1 MLGKVDSRSFV
12 LTVILTAAGLF
23 SLASRASAQGCQTI
37 SGIAYGT
44 YVDGSGA
51 TQSLLLELMVPTA
64 APAPVPLVIWVH
76 GGGWS
81 SGSRLPVP
89 SNVSALCDR
98 GFAVASIDYRFTN
111 VARWP
116 AQIQDCKGAVRWL
129 RAHAAEYGMDPGRFG
144 VWGASAGGQLVSMLG
159 TSGGVATEILGNA
172 QVDLE
177 GTVGG
182 NGGVSSRVQA
192 VVDWYGAIDF
202 LQMRYFPTPSAPNH
216 DASNSA
222 ESKLIG
228 GPVQDNPELSATASP
243 LTYVTPDDP
252 PFLVMHGTNDTL
264 YPFHQSRLLV
274 DALAAQGVPVTFT
287 PVPNGGHG
295 GSSWNPAW
303 ISQTVWDFF
312 AQTLTAPVAPL
323 REQAA
328 TPKSQ
333 APQQLAGQPAVSVQA
348 TDAKGAEVSG
358 TTPVNNGQFRI
369 SLSTPLVSNLT
380 VAYHTAGTATG
391 GADYVSLPGTATIPA
406 GQTSVTVDLQ
416 VINDTQLETG
426 EYVILALDPSSAYQ
440 LGTPAEASVAI
451 ADDDDDTAK
460 PIVSAI
466 ATDFSATEPGAGA
479 DTGEFAIT
487 RTGGTSAA
495 LTVSLLTDG
504 SAVDGTDYTG
514 IPATVTFNAGV
525 SRLTVILTP
534 QDDLAN
540 EGTENAELTVAAASG
555 IYLGRFEGNAV
566 ALLDDEPLLGTL
578 ALSSLSISPAA
589 APGGGAKPTG
599 TVVLDGPAPAGG
611 VSVALAS
618 SDPAASVPA
627 SVTVPAGA
635 GSAAFSITTQV
646 VAADRPVTV
655 SATFRTATKTASL
668 TVQAPVLSSLSLTPA
683 SFVGGCQTSTGK
695 VTLTGKAP
703 AGGIVVSLTNGNP
716 AAALP
721 ASVTVAAGATSAT
734 FAITAPAVTSSQAG
748 TVTATQGG
756 VTKNSTLTVRPVGLA
771 ALALAPNPVTGPA
784 PVTGTVTLECAAAP
798 GPVTVTVTT
807 TSTVAQP
814 TPSFTIPAGQT
825 AGTFNVTTT
834 QVSAV
839 SKATIKATA
848 NGTSKSVTLTV
859 NP

>member
-12 LTVILTAAGLF
+12 LTAILTAAGLF
-23 SLASRASAQGCQTI
+23 SCGLRASAQGCQTA
-37 SGIAYGT
+37 SGLTYGT
-44 YVDGSGA
+44 YVDGGGA
-51 TQSLLLELMVPTA
+51 TQSLLLDLMVPAA

-89 SNVSALCDR
+89 ANVSALCDQ

-129 RAHAAEYGMDPGRFG
+129 RAHAAEYGIDPGRFG

-159 TSGGVATEILGNA
+159 TSGGVATKTIGNT

-182 NGGVSSRVQA
+182 NAGVSSRVQA

-216 DASNSA
+216 DAGNSA

-274 DALAAQGVPVTFT
+274 DALAAAGVPVTFT

-303 ISQTVWDFF
+303 INQAVWDFF
-312 AQTLTAPVAPL
+312 AQSLTAPL
-323 REQAA
+323 RKQAA
-328 TPKSQ
+328 IPG
-333 APQQLAGQPAVSVQA
+333 PQGPQRIATQPAVSVQA
-348 TDAKGAEVSG
+348 TDAKGAEA
-358 TTPVNNGQFRI
+358 PIDNGQFRI
-369 SLSTPLVSNLT
+369 SLSAPQASNLT

-416 VINDTQLETG
+416 VIDDTKLETG

-440 LGTPAEASVAI
+440 LGAPAEASVAI
-451 ADDDDDTAK
+451 ADDDYDTAK

-466 ATDFSATEPGAGA
+466 ATDFRATEPGAGA
-479 DTGEFAIT
+479 DTGEFVIT
-487 RTGGTSAA
+487 RTGSTSSP

-525 SRLTVILTP
+525 SRLAVTLTP
-534 QDDLAN
+534 QDDLAD
-540 EGTENAELTVAAASG
+540 EGTENATLTVAPASG
-555 IYLGRFEGNAV
+555 MNLGRFDGNAV
-566 ALLDDEPLLGTL
+566 DLLDDEPLLGAL
-578 ALSSLSISPAA
+578 ALASLSISPAA

-599 TVVLDGPAPAGG
+599 TAVLNGPAPAGG

-618 SDPAASVPA
+618 SDPAAAVPA

-635 GSAAFSITTQV
+635 SSATFSITTQV
-646 VAADRPVTV
+646 VTADRPVTI
-655 SATFRTATKTASL
+655 SATFRTATRTAAL
-668 TVQAPVLSSLSLTPA
+668 TIQAPVLSSLSLTPA
-683 SFVGGCQTSTGK
+683 SFIGGCQTSTGK

-703 AGGIVVSLTNGNP
+703 AGGIVVSLANGNP
-716 AAALP
+716 AAAMP
-721 ASVTVAAGATSAT
+721 ASVTVAAGATSAS
-734 FAITAPAVTSSQAG
+734 FAITAPAVTSSQVG
-748 TVTATQGG
+748 TVTASQDGSQGTISKSG
-756 VTKNSTLTVRPVGLA
+756 TLTVRPVGLA
-771 ALALAPNPVTGPA
+771 SLALAPNPVTGPA
-784 PVTGTVTLECAAAP
+784 SVTGTVTLECAAAP

-825 AGTFNVTTT
+825 AGTFTVTTT

-839 SKATIKATA
+839 KTATIRATT
-848 NGTSKSVTLTV
+848 NGTGKSVTLTV

>member
-1 MLGKVDSRSFV
+1 MLGKFDSRSV
-12 LTVILTAAGLF
+12 ALTALVAAVSLF
-23 SLASRASAQGCQTI
+23 SLASRASAQGCQTT
-37 SGIAYGT
+37 SGLVYGS
-44 YVDGSGA
+44 YVDGGGA
-51 TQSLLLELMVPTA
+51 TQSLLLDLMVPAA

-81 SGSRLPVP
+81 SGSRLPIP

-98 GFAVASIDYRFTN
+98 GFAVASIDYRFTT

-129 RAHAAEYGMDPGRFG
+129 RAHAAQYGIDPDRFG

-182 NGGVSSRVQA
+182 NAGVSSRVQA
-192 VVDWYGAIDF
+192 VVDWYGAVDF

-216 DASNSA
+216 DAATSA

-228 GPVQDNPELSATASP
+228 GPVQDNPELAATASP

-274 DALAAQGVPVTFT
+274 DALAAAGVPVTFT
-287 PVPNGGHG
+287 PVPNAGHG
-295 GSSWNPAW
+295 GSAWNPAW
-303 ISQTVWDFF
+303 INQAVEDFF
-312 AQTLTAPVAPL
+312 VQTLTAPLAPS
-323 REQAA
+323 RG
-328 TPKSQ
+328 Q
-333 APQQLAGQPAVSVQA
+333 APAQEPQRSQQLAGQPVVSIQA
-348 TDAKGAEVSG
+348 TDAKAAEAPS
-358 TTPVNNGQFRI
+358 NNGQFRI
-369 SLSTPLVSNLT
+369 SLNAPLISSLT

-416 VINDTQLETG
+416 VIDDTQLETG
-426 EYVILALDPSSAYQ
+426 EYVILALDPSAAYQ
-440 LGTPAEASVAI
+440 LGSPAEASVAI
-451 ADDDDDTAK
+451 ADDDYDTAK

-466 ATDFSATEPGAGA
+466 ATDFSATEPGAGT
-479 DTGEFAIT
+479 DTGEFAVT
-487 RTGGTSAA
+487 RTGSTSAP
-495 LTVSLLTDG
+495 LTVELLTGG

-525 SRLTVILTP
+525 SRLTVILSP

-540 EGTENAELTVAAASG
+540 EGTENATLTVAAASG
-555 IYLGRFEGNAV
+555 MYLGRFDGNAV
-566 ALLDDEPLLGTL
+566 DLLDDEPLLGSL
-578 ALSSLSISPAA
+578 ALASLGVSPAA
-589 APGGGAKPTG
+589 VPGGGTKPTG
-599 TVVLDGPAPAGG
+599 TVVLNGPAPAGG

-618 SDPAASVPA
+618 SDPAAAVPA
-627 SVTVPAGA
+627 SVAVPAGA
-635 GSAAFSITTQV
+635 TSATFSITTQV
-646 VAADRPVTV
+646 VAADRPVTI
-655 SATFRTATKTASL
+655 SATFRTVTKTAAL

-683 SFVGGCQTSTGK
+683 SFVGGCQTSAGK

-703 AGGIVVSLTNGNP
+703 AGGIAVTLANGNP
-716 AAALP
+716 AAAMP

-734 FAITAPAVTSSQAG
+734 FTITAPAVTSSQAG
-748 TVTATQGG
+748 TVTATQGSINRSG
-756 VTKNSTLTVRPVGLA
+756 TLTVRPVGLA
-771 ALALAPNPVTGPA
+771 SLALSPNPVTGPA
-784 PVTGTVTLECAAAP
+784 PVTGTVSLECAAAP
-798 GPVTVTVTT
+798 GPITVTVTT
-807 TSTVAQP
+807 TSSAAQP
-814 TPSFTIPAGQT
+814 TPSFTIPAGQST
-825 AGTFNVTTT
+825 GTFDIATA

-839 SKATIKATA
+839 IKATIRATA
-848 NGTSKSVTLTV
+848 NGTGKAVTLTV